1 MTGNILIKNMTFKYA
16 SMIQPIFKNV
26 NININESWKLGIVGR
41 NGQGK
46 TTFLKLLL
54 NQIEYEGSIHSTLDF
69 KYFPSYPGIH
79 EDLTVLEVLLKQNPH
94 FDTWQ
99 IERELTYMD
108 LSIDILYKK
117 FNVLSGGEQTK
128 LLLIELF
135 LNENSF
141 PLIDEPTNNLDLHGR
156 KIVGQYLKKK
166 KGFIVI
172 SHDESFLNQFVDH
185 VLAINKESI
194 DLINGNVDTWKYEK
208 VNADMLSEE
217 KNAKLKSEIKRLH
230 DVARQVNTWGLK
242 RENSTRDAAERRLA
256 AKQMKR
262 GKAIKK
268 RTEAMIEEKES
279 LIHNIES
286 VSELKMIVGQPRKPV
301 LFFRD
306 FSILRDGIPLFEPIN
321 IDVYPTDRFFINGKN
336 GVGKSTLLN
345 FILGTEQLE
354 TIGEYRINL
363 PEHLSILRQKNQKD
377 VNYFSF
383 LNQLSTKEAK
393 EEYWHL
399 LYQLGIERSSFSD
412 KSSKNWSAGEQKKVF
427 LANAILGE
435 NELFIWDEVT
445 NYLDMFVINQ
455 LIDAIEKF
463 QPTMIGVDHNEY
475 FVNAV
480 ATKKIELTT
489 FFK

>member
-1 MTGNILIKNMTFKYA
+1 MTENILIKNMTFKYL
-16 SMIQPIFKNV
+16 SMLKPIFKNV
-26 NININESWKLGIVGR
+26 NLNINENWKLGLVGR
-41 NGQGK
+41 NGRGK
-46 TTFLKLLL
+46 TTFLKILL
-54 NQIEYEGSIHSTLDF
+54 NQLEYKGSIQSILDF
-69 KYFPSYPGIH
+69 KYFPSFPDTH
-79 EDLTVLEVLLKQNPH
+79 KNLTALEVLLKQNPH
-94 FDTWQ
+94 IDIWQ

-108 LSIDILYKK
+108 ISHDILDKS

-156 KIVGQYLKKK
+156 KIVSQYLEKK

-194 DLINGNVDTWKYEK
+194 DMIRGNVDTWKYEK
-208 VNADMLSEE
+208 ANADMLSEE
-217 KNAKLKSEIKRLH
+217 KNAKLKTEINRLN
-230 DVARQVNTWGLK
+230 DVSKQMSTWGQK
-242 RENSTRDAAERRLA
+242 RENSTKDASARRLA

-262 GKAIKK
+262 AKAVKK
-268 RTEAMIEEKES
+268 RTEVMIEEKES
-279 LIHNIES
+279 LLHNIEN
-286 VSELKMIVGQPRKPV
+286 VSELKMRVKQPIKQV

-306 FSILRDGIPLFEPIN
+306 FSILRNGIPLFEPIN
-321 IDVYPTDRFFINGKN
+321 IDVYPTERFFIEGEN

-345 FILGTEQLE
+345 FILGIEQLE
-354 TIGEYRINL
+354 TIGEYRISL
-363 PEHLSILRQKNQKD
+363 PHPLSILSQKNKVD
-377 VNYFSF
+377 IDYFSV
-383 LNQLSTKEAK
+383 LNQLPTKEAK

-412 KSSKNWSAGEQKKVF
+412 KSSENWSAGEQKKVF
-427 LANAILGE
+427 LANALLGE

-455 LIDAIEKF
+455 LIDSIKKY
-463 QPTMIGVDHNEY
+463 QPTMIAVDHNEY
-475 FVNAV
+475 FVNAI
-480 ATKKIELTT
+480 ATKKIELKS
-489 FFK
+489 F

>member
-1 MTGNILIKNMTFKYA
+1 MTENILIKNMKFKYL
-16 SMIQPIFKNV
+16 SMIKPIFKNV
-26 NININESWKLGIVGR
+26 NLNINENWKLGLVGR
-41 NGQGK
+41 NGRGK
-46 TTFLKLLL
+46 TTFLKILL
-54 NQIEYEGSIHSTLDF
+54 NQLEYKGSIQSTLDF
-69 KYFPSYPGIH
+69 KYFPSYPDIH
-79 EDLTVLEVLLKQNPH
+79 KNLTALEVLLKQNPH
-94 FDTWQ
+94 IDIWQ

-108 LSIDILYKK
+108 LSHDILDKS

-128 LLLIELF
+128 LMLIELF

-156 KIVGQYLKKK
+156 KIVSQYLEKK

-194 DLINGNVDTWKYEK
+194 DMIRGNVDTWKYEK
-208 VNADMLSEE
+208 ANADMLSEE
-217 KNAKLKSEIKRLH
+217 KNAKLKTEINRLN
-230 DVARQVNTWGLK
+230 DVSKQMSTWGQK
-242 RENSTRDAAERRLA
+242 RENSTKDASARRLA

-262 GKAIKK
+262 AKAVKK
-268 RTEAMIEEKES
+268 RTEVMIEEKES
-279 LIHNIES
+279 LLHNIEN
-286 VSELKMIVGQPRKPV
+286 VSELKMRVKEPIKQV

-306 FSILRDGIPLFEPIN
+306 FSILRNGIPLFEPIN
-321 IDVYPTDRFFINGKN
+321 IDVYPTERFFFEGEN

-345 FILGTEQLE
+345 FILGIEHLE
-354 TIGEYRINL
+354 TIGEYRISL
-363 PEHLSILRQKNQKD
+363 PQHLSILSQKNQVD
-377 VNYFSF
+377 IDYFSL
-383 LNQLSTKEAK
+383 LNQLPTKEAK

-412 KSSKNWSAGEQKKVF
+412 KSSENWSAGEQKKVF
-427 LANAILGE
+427 LANALLGE

-455 LIDAIEKF
+455 LVDAIMKY

-475 FVNAV
+475 FTKAI
-480 ATKKIELTT
+480 ATKKIELKS
-489 FFK
+489 F